1 VRSRSHSAHP
11 RWVTITSFLPR
22 HDHERLLGHALRHV
36 VERVRRRRGSCHA
49 EIIYPYRNISTEEA
63 PHPRALRIRDVW
75 VGEPERDRI
84 RVEEWAAAADT
95 ITYEI
100 VTQLTAR
107 VPRHHL
113 G

>member
-1 VRSRSHSAHP
+1 VSRSCCSA
-11 RWVTITSFLPR
+11 S
-22 HDHERLLGHALRHV
+22 
-36 VERVRRRRGSCHA
+36 
-49 EIIYPYRNISTEEA
+49 
-63 PHPRALRIRDVW
+63 RATNEV
-75 VGEPERDRI
+75 

-107 VPRHHL
+107 LPRHHL

>member
-1 VRSRSHSAHP
+1 V
-11 RWVTITSFLPR
+11 
-22 HDHERLLGHALRHV
+22 LLGG
-36 VERVRRRRGSCHA
+36 VRRPLVGTVCMDQVMVWCGDD
-49 EIIYPYRNISTEEA
+49 E
-63 PHPRALRIRDVW
+63 PH
-75 VGEPERDRI
+75 VGDEVVLLGEQGGVRI